1 MGDTLDKRYHN
12 EFARMAKTL
21 GLTSDTAYDAFAKV
35 ARKLFQDGIN
45 WGRIVALL
53 SFGYEIAVSVVKK
66 GAMGIR
72 KFLQKIVSFVV
83 TFIIQEKIAGW
94 IRRHGGWVSFL
105 FFEVTNLLAVLK
117 NIKIEQYFA

>member
-1 MGDTLDKRYHN
+1 MGDVLDKRYHN
-12 EFARMAKTL
+12 EFAKMAKTL
-21 GLTSDTAYDAFAKV
+21 GLTSDIAYDTFAKV

-53 SFGYEIAVSVVKK
+53 SFGYEIAVSVIKK

-83 TFIIQEKIAGW
+83 KFIIQEKIGGW
-94 IRRHGGWVSFL
+94 IRRNGGWVSL
-105 FFEVTNLLAVLK
+105 IFFVITNLSPILK
-117 NIKIEQYFA
+117 RI